1 MAEAF
6 TIYYLS
12 GKCALM
18 LLQKELLIAVCSAAL
33 ALFISVDDFQDLEV
47 VTGNKA
53 TGFYRLLTMRI
64 AV

>member
-1 MAEAF
+1 
-6 TIYYLS
+6 
-12 GKCALM
+12 M

-33 ALFISVDDFQDLEV
+33 ALFRSVDDFQDLEV

-53 TGFYRLLTMRI
+53 TGFYRLLTMWI